1 LLAYNRITFLTIDQ
15 VRANL
20 QLEGQYV
27 AKEKSV
33 GTWNDYKAAS
43 SIVAFNHK
51 VAQWLFLSRKTAITP
66 NDGMG
71 ISGWFKSID
80 QSISND
86 RK

>member
-15 VRANL
+15 VRVNL

-43 SIVAFNHK
+43 SIIAFNHK

-71 ISGWFKSID
+71 VSGWFKIYRPIY
-80 QSISND
+80 Q
-86 RK
+86 